1 MEEKNRK
8 PGWLRETGGFLVV
21 MLIVLVLFA
30 ALVIMSPIIA
40 FFMLCAWA
48 AKKAVDRPVTCPKCI
63 VGLLHKNEYS
73 DRVYTYECGNCDY
86 SRLLSD
92 REK

>member
-1 MEEKNRK
+1 MYEQRK
-8 PGWLRETGGFLVV
+8 RPGWLRETGGFIAI
-21 MLIVLVLFA
+21 MLIVLVLFL
-30 ALVIMSPIIA
+30 ALLILSPFIG

-48 AKKAVDRPVTCPKCI
+48 ANKAINRPVTCPQCI
-63 VGLLHKNEYS
+63 VGVLHKNEYS
-73 DRVYTYECGNCDY
+73 DRVFTYECGNCDY